1 MLSQAEKI
9 EIDKELEHMPTKEAA
24 CIEALKIVQRHRRWV
39 SDEALKELA
48 EYLEMSPDA
57 LDSVA
62 TFYSLIFREPVGEH
76 VILICDSLSCWITG
90 YGDLLDHL
98 KKKLGIDLGQTT
110 EDGKFTL
117 LTIPCL
123 GVCEQAPAMIV
134 DRETY
139 GSLTPEK
146 IDQILDRLK

>member
-1 MLSQAEKI
+1 MLSQEEKT
-9 EIDKELEHMPTKEAA
+9 EIDKELKHMPTREAA
-24 CIEALKIVQRHRRWV
+24 SIEALKIVQRHRRWV
-39 SDEALKELA
+39 SDVALRELA
-48 EYLEMSPDA
+48 EYLEMSPDM

-90 YGDLLDHL
+90 YENLLAHL
-98 KKKLGIDLGQTT
+98 KGKLGIDLGETT
-110 EDGKFTL
+110 QDGKFTL

-134 DRETY
+134 DRDTY
-139 GSLTPEK
+139 GNLTPEK
-146 IDQILDRLK
+146 IDQILEKFK